1 MIPIDKRLHMLA
13 GAVLFALAQPFGLP
27 VAGNLVLAGA
37 IGKEAWD
44 TVMNARAASAGQVAP
59 HDVDGLDALATMA
72 GGALMWLGLQ
82 ASAALAQ
89 AWGAL

>member
-13 GAVLFALAQPFGLP
+13 GAVLLALAQPFGLP
-27 VAGNLVLAGA
+27 VAANVVLAGA

-44 TVMNARAASAGQVAP
+44 TFMNARAAAAGQAVP
-59 HDVDGLDALATMA
+59 HDVDGQDALATMA

-82 ASAALAQ
+82 ASATIAQ
-89 AWGAL
+89 AWGVL